1 MDSLQKAEVVSQA
14 RKIILDLGVKS
25 LRMDDL
31 AQLTRTSKR
40 TLYEEFGDKE
50 ELLFEAVKYHF
61 DTFFEE
67 NSKKAKRGENVL
79 ESILIIMGEIRK
91 NSQTNWQL
99 RSSLQKFYP
108 NLLTRLNVDK
118 AEARYRG
125 IVSTIELGQRQ
136 GLIRREINIS
146 LTISVLNYIAMGI
159 TYNNTA
165 ISIPEGIT
173 SDQAFEEILLYV
185 LRGISTTKG
194 VEIIDLYT
202 SKKIKY

>member
-118 AEARYRG
+118 AEARYRV